1 MQPSSRTFMSF
12 RSSQHGLGRYGPSN
26 GRGCYARAALGI
38 VFCVVLA
45 LITGLWTT
53 AFARAEAEQTDRSPW
68 HQMDDRD
75 ALRVNLYLFWS
86 TTCPHCHRALRFL
99 DELAEELPWLDVH
112 QFELSDPAT
121 VRTYQTFAKAFD
133 IEAAYVPAFFYC
145 GQTFNGYT
153 DDQTTGTYLRD
164 TLKECHAELQVNAG
178 AAADP
183 ATQSSN
189 TPPQQPI
196 SVPLIGDLDPA
207 SLSLPV
213 MTILLGGLD
222 AFNPCAF
229 FVLLFLLSLMV
240 HVRQRS
246 HMAIVGGTFVLVS
259 GALYF
264 LFMAAWLNVFLIV
277 GHLALVTTVAGLIA
291 IAIGAVNVKDY
302 VWFKRGVSL
311 SIPESAKPGLFQ
323 RMRGLVATSNLPS
336 ILIGTMTLAL
346 AANAYELL
354 CTAGF
359 PMVFTRILTLNEL
372 SPATHYLYLT
382 LYNVVYVLPLLAIV
396 VVFVVTLGARKL
408 SEDEGRILKL
418 LSGLMM
424 SGLGIV
430 LLVAPD
436 LLSQPLIAIVLM
448 VAALIVTACVVWWR
462 RAGNEKSKPL
472 EEQS

>member
-1 MQPSSRTFMSF
+1 MSH
-12 RSSQHGLGRYGPSN
+12 RASQHGLSRYGLSN
-26 GRGCYARAALGI
+26 GGGGYARREPGI
-38 VFCVVLA
+38 VFCFVLA
-45 LITGLWTT
+45 LILGLWTT
-53 AFARAEAEQTDRSPW
+53 APVSAEAEQTDRSPW
-68 HQMDDRD
+68 HQMDDQG

-86 TTCPHCHRALRFL
+86 TTCPHCHQALRFL
-99 DELAEELPWLDVH
+99 DELAEELPWLDIH
-112 QFELSDPAT
+112 RFELSDPAT
-121 VRTYQTFAKAFD
+121 VRTYQAFAKAFD

-145 GQTFNGYT
+145 GQTFNGYS
-153 DDQTTGTYLRD
+153 DDQTTGTYLRN
-164 TLKECHAELQVNAG
+164 TLKACYAELQANAG
-178 AAADP
+178 ASADP
-183 ATQSSN
+183 TKQPSS
-189 TPPQQPI
+189 TAPQQPI
-196 SVPLIGDLDPA
+196 SVPLIGELDPT

-240 HVRQRS
+240 HVSKRS
-246 HMAIVGGTFVLVS
+246 HMAIVGGTFVLFS
-259 GALYF
+259 GLLYF

-291 IAIGAVNVKDY
+291 VAIGAVNIKDY

-311 SIPESAKPGLFQ
+311 SIPERAKPGLFQ

-372 SPATHYLYLT
+372 SPATRYLYLV
-382 LYNVVYVLPLLAIV
+382 LYNVVYILPLLAIV

-424 SGLGIV
+424 FGLGIV

-436 LLSQPLIAIVLM
+436 LLSQPLIAVVLM
-448 VAALIVTACVVWWR
+448 MAALIVTACVVWWR
-462 RAGNEKSKPL
+462 RAGSETSKPM
-472 EEQS
+472 EEGS

>member
-1 MQPSSRTFMSF
+1 MSRQPG
-12 RSSQHGLGRYGPSN
+12 QHGSGGYGPNN
-26 GRGCYARAALGI
+26 GRGCCARAKLGI
-38 VFCVVLA
+38 LVCVVLV
-45 LITGLWTT
+45 LIVGFWTS
-53 AFARAEAEQTDRSPW
+53 AHARAEAEQTDRSPW
-68 HQMDDRD
+68 DQMDDQG

-86 TTCPHCHRALRFL
+86 MTCPHCHRALRVL
-99 DELAEELPWLDVH
+99 DELAEKLPWLDVH
-112 QFELSDPAT
+112 HFELSDPAT
-121 VRTYQTFAKAFD
+121 VRTYQAFAKAFD

-145 GQTFNGYT
+145 GQTYNGYS

-164 TLKECHAELQVNAG
+164 TLKACYAELQANAG
-178 AAADP
+178 ASADP
-183 ATQSSN
+183 TRQPSN
-189 TPPQQPI
+189 TAPQQPI
-196 SVPLIGDLDPA
+196 SAPLIGEIDPT

-240 HVRQRS
+240 HVRKRS
-246 HMAIVGGTFVLVS
+246 HMAIIGGTFVLFS
-259 GALYF
+259 GLLYF

-277 GHLALVTTVAGLIA
+277 GHLAIMTTVAGLIA
-291 IAIGAVNVKDY
+291 VAIGTVNVKDY

-311 SIPESAKPGLFQ
+311 SIPERAKPGLFQ

-372 SPATHYLYLT
+372 SPATHYLYLA
-382 LYNVVYVLPLLAIV
+382 LYNVVYILPLLAIV

-408 SEDEGRILKL
+408 SEEEGRVLKL
-418 LSGLMM
+418 LSCLMM
-424 SGLGIV
+424 FGLGTV
-430 LLVAPD
+430 PLVTPE
-436 LLSQPLIAIVLM
+436 LLSQPLIAIVLIG
-448 VAALIVTACVVWWR
+448 AALIVTAGAVWWH
-462 RAGNEKSKPL
+462 RASNENSKPM
-472 EEQS
+472 EEES

>member
-1 MQPSSRTFMSF
+1 MILQ
-12 RSSQHGLGRYGPSN
+12 QGEHGLSDRTA
-26 GRGCYARAALGI
+26 GRGRLRHHRHRLWFACWLA
-38 VFCVVLA
+38 FA
-45 LITGLWTT
+45 LIGSQVS
-53 AFARAEAEQTDRSPW
+53 AIPAKAETHPLDRSIW
-68 HQMDDRD
+68 LQVDEDG

-86 TTCPHCHRALRFL
+86 ITCPHCHRALRFVSNL
-99 DELAEELPWLDVH
+99 TEDFPWLDVH
-112 QFELSDPAT
+112 LLELSDPNTA
-121 VRTYQTFAKAFD
+121 RAYGAFANAFD
-133 IEAAYVPAFFYC
+133 IEAVYVPAFFYC
-145 GQTFNGYT
+145 GHTFNGY
-153 DDQTTGTYLRD
+153 DDDLTTGAYLRD
-164 TLKECHAELQVNAG
+164 TLEACHAELTSRESTVV
-178 AAADP
+178 ADP
-183 ATQSSN
+183 TN
-189 TPPQQPI
+189 TTPQQPI
-196 SVPLIGDLDPA
+196 SVPLIGELDPA

-240 HVRQRS
+240 HVRKRS
-246 HMAIVGGTFVLVS
+246 HMAIVGGTFVLFS

-277 GHLALVTTVAGLIA
+277 GHLALVTTIAGLIA

-302 VWFKRGVSL
+302 VWFKHGVSL
-311 SIPESAKPGLFQ
+311 SIPERAKPGLFQ

-372 SPATHYLYLT
+372 SPATHYLYIA

-424 SGLGIV
+424 FGLGMV
-430 LLVAPD
+430 LLIAPD

-448 VAALIVTACVVWWR
+448 MAALIVTAGTVWWR
-462 RAGNEKSKPL
+462 RAGNEKSKPM
-472 EEQS
+472 EEGS

>member
-1 MQPSSRTFMSF
+1 MM
-12 RSSQHGLGRYGPSN
+12 
-26 GRGCYARAALGI
+26 I
-38 VFCVVLA
+38 CVVLA
-45 LITGLWTT
+45 LIVGLWTT
-53 AFARAEAEQTDRSPW
+53 APASAEAEQTDRSPW
-68 HQMDDRD
+68 YQMDDQG

-86 TTCPHCHRALRFL
+86 MTCPHCHRALRFL
-99 DELAEELPWLDVH
+99 EELADELPWLYVH

-121 VRTYQTFAKAFD
+121 VRTYQAFAKAFD
-133 IEAAYVPAFFYC
+133 IETAYVPAFFYC
-145 GQTFNGYT
+145 GQTSNGYS

-164 TLKECHAELQVNAG
+164 TLKACYAELQANAG
-178 AAADP
+178 ASADLTKQP
-183 ATQSSN
+183 SN
-189 TPPQQPI
+189 MAPQQPI
-196 SVPLIGDLDPA
+196 SVPLIGELDPA

-213 MTILLGGLD
+213 MTVLLGGLD

-240 HVRQRS
+240 HVRKRG
-246 HMAIVGGTFVLVS
+246 HMAIVGGTFVLFS
-259 GALYF
+259 GLLYF
-264 LFMAAWLNVFLIV
+264 LFMAAWLNVFLII

-291 IAIGAVNVKDY
+291 VAIGAVNIKDY

-311 SIPESAKPGLFQ
+311 SIPERAKPGLFQ

-336 ILIGTMTLAL
+336 ILIGTITLAL

-372 SPATHYLYLT
+372 SPATHYLYLA
-382 LYNVVYVLPLLAIV
+382 LYNVVYILPLLAIV

-424 SGLGIV
+424 FGLGFV

-448 VAALIVTACVVWWR
+448 MAALIVTACTVWWR
-462 RAGNEKSKPL
+462 RAGSEDSKPA
-472 EEQS
+472 EEGS